1 MHRRIAAATLLAASC
16 VAATGS
22 PAAMPDIPVPA
33 GSSVSV
39 LGEQLVV
46 NGLDARLREIRYK
59 GSREQLVS
67 FYKAR
72 LQRRVDAP
80 TTVQGGKE
88 IISGFLGPTYI
99 TVIAED
105 GPGGRSAARVMQTS
119 LTPTVRRDHRSGL
132 PPQSQIHS
140 QVDSKDGDRVSSL
153 VVFSNAHSIDANVDF
168 VAQRLRSTMGLS
180 IVSSD
185 THEDAGKTI
194 RVVHLAD
201 GRGGD
206 AVMTVT
212 SQGASRHVVL
222 NTLASIGGLAR

>member
-1 MHRRIAAATLLAASC
+1 MHRRCAAAILLAASC
-16 VAATGS
+16 VAATS
-22 PAAMPDIPVPA
+22 ARAAMPDIPVPT

-88 IISGFLGPTYI
+88 IIAGFLGSTYI

-119 LTPTVRRDHRSGL
+119 MTPTARRDHRSGL

-140 QVDSKDGDRVSSL
+140 QVDSQDGDRVSSL
-153 VVFSNAHSIDANVDF
+153 VVFSNTHSIDANVDF

-185 THEDAGKTI
+185 TREESGKTV

-212 SQGASRHVVL
+212 SQGTSRHVVL
-222 NTLASIGGLAR
+222 NTLASIGGLTR